1 MLELGSCTVTNKT
14 KGTPTPVGVPFV
26 LIKNKILGEK
36 YDLSLVIL
44 TPQAQKKI
52 NFKYRNKNESTN
64 ILSFPLSKTTGE
76 ITIDLKKAKKD
87 ASKFKMTY
95 VQFFKYLF
103 IHGCLHLKGFKHSS
117 TMERQEKKYLV
128 MFS

>member
-26 LIKNKILGEK
+26 LIKNKILGK
-36 YDLSLVIL
+36 NYDLSLVIL

-52 NFKYRNKNESTN
+52 NLKYRNINKSTN
-64 ILSFPLSKTTGE
+64 ILSFPLSEKTGE
-76 ITIDLKKAKKD
+76 ITIDPLKLKED
-87 ASKFKMTY
+87 ASLFKMTY
-95 VQFFKYLF
+95 TQFFKYLF
-103 IHGCLHLKGFKHSS
+103 IHGCLHLKGFEHSS
-117 TMERQEKKYLV
+117 TMDKLEKKYLK